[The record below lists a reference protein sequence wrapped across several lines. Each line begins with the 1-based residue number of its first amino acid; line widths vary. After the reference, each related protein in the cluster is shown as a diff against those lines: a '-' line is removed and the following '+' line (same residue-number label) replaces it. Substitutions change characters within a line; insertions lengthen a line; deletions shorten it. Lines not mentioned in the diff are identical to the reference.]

1 MTGNKRSWGRAF
13 VQAGADLAIAIV
25 WAAIEWK
32 EEMESYESEV
42 RCFSWFRTLTTGNLY
57 NNLSFLGP
65 QLLWLLLHMLEN
77 IDHWE
82 LGRLT
87 IGNVHKNLSFLCQQ
101 LFSLCFTGFTNSFL
115 LFAILLLFLLF
126 DHQWLPF
133 SAMWQYRLCWISEHS
148 A

>member
-1 MTGNKRSWGRAF
+1 
-13 VQAGADLAIAIV
+13 
-25 WAAIEWK
+25 
-32 EEMESYESEV
+32 MEIYELEV

-101 LFSLCFTGFTNSFL
+101 LFSLRFTNSFI
-115 LFAILLLFLLF
+115 LFALLLLFLLF

-133 SAMWQYRLCWISEHS
+133 SALWQYGLCRTPEHCLSFKFNILGSNEKWLRLLG
-148 A
+148 